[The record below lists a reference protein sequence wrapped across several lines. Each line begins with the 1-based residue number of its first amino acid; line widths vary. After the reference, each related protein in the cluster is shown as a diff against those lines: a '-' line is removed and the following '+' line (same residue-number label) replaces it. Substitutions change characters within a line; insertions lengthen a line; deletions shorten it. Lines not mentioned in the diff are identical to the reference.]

1 MQTIEFGRYYHI
13 YNRGIN
19 SCNLFKE
26 NSNYEHFLHLYEK
39 YITPIADTFAYCLMS
54 NHFHFLVRI
63 KDDNEIK
70 LEELPNPVK
79 ILNPDNVNKKLQ
91 KPHIYFSH
99 LFNSYTQAFNKKI
112 NRTGALFERP
122 FKRIL
127 VENETYLKYLVYYI
141 HHNPVKHGFVDDMIE
156 YPWSSYKSISS
167 SKKTK
172 LKREEVIEWFNDLG
186 NYIHFHSTEQNIDR
200 IKHLI

>member
-26 NSNYEHFLHLYEK
+26 NSNYEHFLYLYEK

-79 ILNPDNVNKKLQ
+79 ILNPDM
-91 KPHIYFSH
+91 
-99 LFNSYTQAFNKKI
+99 FNKK
-112 NRTGALFERP
+112 NT
-122 FKRIL
+122 KT
-127 VENETYLKYLVYYI
+127 TYLFLTS
-141 HHNPVKHGFVDDMIE
+141 F
-156 YPWSSYKSISS
+156 
-167 SKKTK
+167 
-172 LKREEVIEWFNDLG
+172 
-186 NYIHFHSTEQNIDR
+186 
-200 IKHLI
+200 

>member
-1 MQTIEFGRYYHI
+1 MQIIEFGRYYHI

-63 KDDNEIK
+63 KDNNEIK

-79 ILNPDNVNKKLQ
+79 ILNPDMFNKKIQ

-167 SKKTK
+167 LKKTK

-186 NYIHFHSTEQNIDR
+186 NYIYFHSTEQNMDR